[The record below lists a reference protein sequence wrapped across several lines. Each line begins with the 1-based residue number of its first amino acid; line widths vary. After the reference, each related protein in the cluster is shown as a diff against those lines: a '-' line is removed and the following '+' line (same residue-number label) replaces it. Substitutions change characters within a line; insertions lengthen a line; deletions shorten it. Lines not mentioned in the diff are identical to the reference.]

1 MLRALNYFILRK
13 MQNKHCSLS
22 SAGLPFGEVRLCDA
36 HTGPF
41 SLDTGSPE
49 IVLLKIVLAGG
60 LQCWM
65 HAALRHEAGA
75 GSRTDLPQG
84 HPTLHQ
90 HLSRLLYSDRNQRR
104 DRIAK
109 KEFSIKTRKSHPSQC
124 IRWEESL
131 PSPAAHPGP
140 HKVMMQGTVSADICK
155 VTAGL

>member
-1 MLRALNYFILRK
+1 MRQSRYALWDWGVLRALNYFILRK

-41 SLDTGSPE
+41 SLDTGSSE

-109 KEFSIKTRKSHPSQC
+109 KECFQLRLENLIPHSASGGRN
-124 IRWEESL
+124 L
-131 PSPAAHPGP
+131 SPALLLT
-140 HKVMMQGTVSADICK
+140 QGLTK
-155 VTAGL
+155 